1 VEPRPIRFLRNLG
14 RMRQIVSVLLAYGF
28 GDLVDR
34 LHLRS
39 YVRLGQRLLRRRS
52 EPAKPLSRAQRVRLS
67 LEELGPTF
75 VKFGQVL
82 STRPDLIPSD
92 FIEELKELRENV
104 APFSGELAV
113 QLIRDSIGERID
125 QIQQISAEP
134 IAAGSLAQVHTA
146 QHSDGTKLAIKILR
160 PGIRTEIETDLDLM
174 HEFATL
180 LHRYVPEFR
189 VIDPVGLV
197 RHFERVIRRELNLI
211 REART
216 VEEFSRLFR
225 DDATLKVPRVYTD
238 LSSDSVL
245 VMEFVDGIRVD
256 DAEELAAYGISPR
269 NIAANGAR
277 IFLKQAFEFGVFH
290 GDPHPGNLRILPDG
304 SICLLD
310 YGMIGM
316 LDEQTRDLLID
327 LLMSIAKRDVAKA
340 VSLVQKVGQP
350 HDSLDVAL
358 LNADV
363 RDFIESYYGIE
374 LGQLNLGNMLNDFVR
389 ILTTHGMSCPGDLML
404 LIRALVTLDGVG
416 RSLDPD
422 FNLAAILR
430 PFVEAAVRRRY
441 DPRRITS
448 ALFNE
453 LRTLAGVAVDLPV
466 SLERTIS
473 KLSQNELR
481 IQLEHRRLDQLINEL
496 DRSGNRIVIGL
507 ILSALIVA
515 SALLFRAGSGT
526 EWISISVFVVS
537 AFLGIWL
544 IYGVFRSG
552 RL

>member
-1 VEPRPIRFLRNLG
+1 MEPRPIRFLRNLG
-14 RMRQIVSVLLAYGF
+14 RMRQIVSVLLNYGF

-34 LHLRS
+34 LHLRG
-39 YVRLGQRLLRRRS
+39 YVRLGQRLLRRKG
-52 EPAKPLSRAQRVRLS
+52 EPTPPLSRAQRVRLA

-82 STRPDLIPSD
+82 STRPDLIPPD
-92 FIEELKELRENV
+92 FIEELKHLRENV
-104 APFSGELAV
+104 PPFSGDLAV
-113 QLIRDSIGERID
+113 QLITEAIGSGRA
-125 QIQQISAEP
+125 QIEDISTEP

-146 QHSDGTKLAIKILR
+146 RHSDGTKLAIKILR
-160 PGIRTEIETDLDLM
+160 PGIRSEIETDLDLM

-180 LHRYVPEFR
+180 LQRYVPEFR

-197 RHFERVIRRELNLI
+197 RHFERVIRREQNLI

-225 DDATLKVPRVYTD
+225 EDATLKVPRVYTE
-238 LSSDSVL
+238 LCSDSVL
-245 VMEFVDGIRVD
+245 VMEFIDGIRVD
-256 DAEELAAYGISPR
+256 DREELAAYRISPR
-269 NIAANGAR
+269 AIAANGAR

-290 GDPHPGNLRILPDG
+290 GDPHPGNIRILPDG

-327 LLMSIAKRDVAKA
+327 LLMSIAKRDVARA
-340 VSLVQKVGQP
+340 VALVQKVGQP

-374 LGQLNLGNMLNDFVR
+374 LGQLNLGSMLNDFVR

-441 DPRRITS
+441 DPRRIAS
-448 ALFNE
+448 GIFDE
-453 LRTLAGVAVDLPV
+453 LRTLANVACQLPV
-466 SLERTIS
+466 SLERTLD
-473 KLSQNELR
+473 KLSHNELR

-515 SALLFRAGSGT
+515 SALLFRAGSGPA
-526 EWISISVFVVS
+526 WISVSVFAIS

>member
-39 YVRLGQRLLRRRS
+39 YVRLGQRLLRRRT
-52 EPAKPLSRAQRVRLS
+52 EPVMPLSRAERVRLS

-82 STRPDLIPSD
+82 STRPDLIPPD
-92 FIEELKELRENV
+92 IVEELKELRENV
-104 APFSGELAV
+104 PPFPGAQAV
-113 QLIRDSIGERID
+113 QLIREAIGGDTVHIRD
-125 QIQQISAEP
+125 ISSEP

-146 QHSDGTKLAIKILR
+146 LHSDGTKLAIKILR

-174 HEFATL
+174 HEFAML

-225 DDATLKVPRVYTD
+225 EDATLKVPRVYTD

-245 VMEFVDGIRVD
+245 VMEFVDGIRID
-256 DAEELAAYGISPR
+256 DTEELDAFRISPR

-290 GDPHPGNLRILPDG
+290 GDPHPGNIRILPDG

-363 RDFIESYYGIE
+363 RDFIESYYGID
-374 LGQLNLGNMLNDFVR
+374 LGQLNLGSMLNDFVR

-441 DPRRITS
+441 DPRRMTG
-448 ALFNE
+448 ALFDE
-453 LRTLAGVAVDLPV
+453 LRTLANVAVALPV
-466 SLERTIS
+466 SLERTLS

-515 SALLFRAGSGT
+515 SALLFRAGSGP
-526 EWISISVFVVS
+526 EWISISVFVIS

>member
-1 VEPRPIRFLRNLG
+1 MEPRPIRFLRNLG

-52 EPAKPLSRAQRVRLS
+52 EPVKPLSRAQRARLS

-75 VKFGQVL
+75 VKFGQGL

-92 FIEELKELRENV
+92 FVEELKELRENV
-104 APFSGELAV
+104 PPFSGELAV
-113 QLIRDSIGERID
+113 QLITEAIGGNVG
-125 QIQQISAEP
+125 QIQDISAEP

-146 QHSDGTKLAIKILR
+146 VHNDGTKLAIKILR

-256 DAEELAAYGISPR
+256 DREELAANGISPR

-327 LLMSIAKRDVAKA
+327 LLMSIAKRRREGRVAR
-340 VSLVQKVGQP
+340 P
-350 HDSLDVAL
+350 
-358 LNADV
+358 
-363 RDFIESYYGIE
+363 ESRAATRQ
-374 LGQLNLGNMLNDFVR
+374 LGR
-389 ILTTHGMSCPGDLML
+389 C
-404 LIRALVTLDGVG
+404 
-416 RSLDPD
+416 
-422 FNLAAILR
+422 
-430 PFVEAAVRRRY
+430 
-441 DPRRITS
+441 
-448 ALFNE
+448 
-453 LRTLAGVAVDLPV
+453 
-466 SLERTIS
+466 
-473 KLSQNELR
+473 
-481 IQLEHRRLDQLINEL
+481 
-496 DRSGNRIVIGL
+496 
-507 ILSALIVA
+507 
-515 SALLFRAGSGT
+515 
-526 EWISISVFVVS
+526 
-537 AFLGIWL
+537 
-544 IYGVFRSG
+544 
-552 RL
+552 

>member
-52 EPAKPLSRAQRVRLS
+52 EPVKPLSRAQRARLS

-92 FIEELKELRENV
+92 FVEELKELRENV
-104 APFSGELAV
+104 PPFSGELAV
-113 QLIRDSIGERID
+113 QLITEAIGGDVD
-125 QIQQISAEP
+125 QIQDISAEP

-146 QHSDGTKLAIKILR
+146 VHSDGTKLAIKILR

-269 NIAANGAR
+269 NIATNGAR

-453 LRTLAGVAVDLPV
+453 LRTLAGVAVELPV

-515 SALLFRAGSGT
+515 SALLFRAGSGP

>member
-1 VEPRPIRFLRNLG
+1 MEPRPIRFLRNLG

-52 EPAKPLSRAQRVRLS
+52 EPVKPLSRAQRARLS

-92 FIEELKELRENV
+92 FVEELKELRENV
-104 APFSGELAV
+104 PPFSGELAV
-113 QLIRDSIGERID
+113 QLITEAIGGD
-125 QIQQISAEP
+125 VGQIQDISAEP

-146 QHSDGTKLAIKILR
+146 VHNDGTKLAIKILR

-256 DAEELAAYGISPR
+256 DREELAAYGISPR

-453 LRTLAGVAVDLPV
+453 LRTLAGVAVELPV

-515 SALLFRAGSGT
+515 SALLFRAGSGP

>member
-1 VEPRPIRFLRNLG
+1 MEPRPIRFLRNLG

-52 EPAKPLSRAQRVRLS
+52 EPVKPLSRAQRARLS

-92 FIEELKELRENV
+92 FVEELKELRENV
-104 APFSGELAV
+104 PPFSGELAV
-113 QLIRDSIGERID
+113 QLINEAIGGDTD
-125 QIQQISAEP
+125 QIQEISGEP

-146 QHSDGTKLAIKILR
+146 VHSDGTNLAIKILR
-160 PGIRTEIETDLDLM
+160 PNIRTEIETDLDLM

-238 LSSDSVL
+238 LCSDSVL
-245 VMEFVDGIRVD
+245 IMEFVDGIRID
-256 DAEELAAYGISPR
+256 DHEELAAYGISPR
-269 NIAANGAR
+269 SIATNGAR

-316 LDEQTRDLLID
+316 LDEQTRDPLID

-340 VSLVQKVGQP
+340 VALVQKVGQP

-374 LGQLNLGNMLNDFVR
+374 LGQVNLGSMLNDFVR

-448 ALFNE
+448 ALFEE
-453 LRTLAGVAVDLPV
+453 LRTLANVAMDLPV

-515 SALLFRAGSGT
+515 SALLFRAGSGP

>member
-1 VEPRPIRFLRNLG
+1 MEPRPIRFLRNLG
-14 RMRQIVSVLLAYGF
+14 RMRQIVSVLLNYGF

-39 YVRLGQRLLRRRS
+39 YVRLGQRLLRRKS
-52 EPAKPLSRAQRVRLS
+52 EPTPPMSRARRVRLA

-82 STRPDLIPSD
+82 STRPDLIPAD
-92 FIEELKELRENV
+92 LIQELKELRENV
-104 APFSGELAV
+104 PPFSGEVAV
-113 QLIRDSIGERID
+113 RRITEAFSSD
-125 QIQQISAEP
+125 PGQIEEISGEP

-146 QHSDGTKLAIKILR
+146 RHADGTHLAIKILR

-174 HEFATL
+174 HEFAAM

-189 VIDPVGLV
+189 VVDPVGLV

-225 DDATLKVPRVYTD
+225 EDATLKVPRVYTE
-238 LSSDSVL
+238 LCSESVL
-245 VMEFVDGIRVD
+245 VMEYVDGIRID
-256 DAEELAAYGISPR
+256 DVEELAAYGISPHD
-269 NIAANGAR
+269 IAANGAR

-290 GDPHPGNLRILPDG
+290 GDPHPGNIRILPDG

-316 LDEQTRDLLID
+316 LDEPTRDLLID
-327 LLMSIAKRDVAKA
+327 LLLSIAKRDVTRA
-340 VSLVQKVGQP
+340 VALVQKIGQP
-350 HDSLDVAL
+350 QDGLDVAL

-363 RDFIESYYGIE
+363 RDFIESYYGID
-374 LGQLNLGNMLNDFVR
+374 LGRLNLGSMLNDFVR

-416 RSLDPD
+416 RSLDSD

-441 DPRRITS
+441 DPKRMAS
-448 ALFNE
+448 SVLEE
-453 LRTLAGVAVDLPV
+453 LRTLASVACQLPV
-466 SLERTIS
+466 SLERTLD
-473 KLSQNELR
+473 KLSHNELR
-481 IQLEHRRLDQLINEL
+481 VQLEHRRLDQLINEL

-515 SALLFRAGSGT
+515 SALLYRSGSGPA
-526 EWISISVFVVS
+526 WISVSVFGAS

>member
-1 VEPRPIRFLRNLG
+1 
-14 RMRQIVSVLLAYGF
+14 MRQIVSVLLKYGF

-39 YVRLGQRLLRRRS
+39 YVRFGQRLLRRRS
-52 EPAKPLSRAQRVRLS
+52 EPIAPLSRAERLRLA

-82 STRPDLIPSD
+82 STRPDIVPPD
-92 FIEELKELRENV
+92 VVAELSELRENV
-104 APFSGELAV
+104 PPFSGELALRLMHEAIGTGV
-113 QLIRDSIGERID
+113 DQLCE
-125 QIQQISAEP
+125 ISETP
-134 IAAGSLAQVHTA
+134 VAAGSLAQVHRA
-146 QHSDGTKLAIKILR
+146 MHSDGTPLAIKILR
-160 PGIRTEIETDLDLM
+160 PGIRGEIETDLDLM
-174 HEFATL
+174 HEFAAL

-189 VIDPVGLV
+189 VVDPIGLV
-197 RHFERVIRRELNLI
+197 RHFERVVRRELNLI

-225 DDATLKVPRVYTD
+225 DDATLRVPRVYTE
-238 LSSDSVL
+238 LCADSVL
-245 VMEFVDGIRVD
+245 VMEFVEGLRVD
-256 DAEELAAYGISPR
+256 DIRELEAYGISPR
-269 NIAANGAR
+269 AIAANGAR

-290 GDPHPGNLRILPDG
+290 GDPHPGNIRILPDG

-316 LDEQTRDLLID
+316 LDEETRDLLID
-327 LLMSIAKRDVAKA
+327 LLLAIGKRDVGRA
-340 VSLVQKVGQP
+340 VSLVQKVGRP
-350 HDSLDVAL
+350 TDSLDLAL

-374 LGQLNLGNMLNDFVR
+374 LGQINLGNLLNDFVR
-389 ILTTHGMSCPGDLML
+389 ILTTHGMSCPGDMML

-422 FNLAAILR
+422 FNLAAILK

-441 DPRRITS
+441 DPRRIAS
-448 ALFNE
+448 SIADE
-453 LRTLAGVAVDLPV
+453 VRTLASVACQLPV
-466 SLERTIS
+466 SLERTLD
-473 KLSQNELR
+473 KLSNNDLR

-515 SALLFRAGSGT
+515 SALLYRAGSGPA
-526 EWISISVFVVS
+526 WISVSVFVAS

>member
-1 VEPRPIRFLRNLG
+1 MEPRPIRFLRNLG

-52 EPAKPLSRAQRVRLS
+52 EPVKPLSRAQRARLS

-92 FIEELKELRENV
+92 FVEELKELRENV
-104 APFSGELAV
+104 PPFSGELAV
-113 QLIRDSIGERID
+113 QLITEAIGGD
-125 QIQQISAEP
+125 VGQIQDISAEP

-146 QHSDGTKLAIKILR
+146 VHNDGTKLAIKILR

-174 HEFATL
+174 HEFATM

-256 DAEELAAYGISPR
+256 DREELAAYGISPR

-453 LRTLAGVAVDLPV
+453 LRTLAGVAVELPV

-515 SALLFRAGSGT
+515 SALLFRAGSGP